1 MSVSR
6 HPIALR
12 LEERVGRGT
21 RLLATV
27 MLLPL
32 VDGIFPALVLA
43 GGVDDV
49 VGILEVGLLV
59 FGGSATV
66 AVVLAEM
73 DGTRREQVSSVLLV
87 GVAVVALAAIEAAL
101 APTIRTLVELE
112 VFSRFAALVILAVA
126 AKTASATVGEYLP
139 SPAVIIGLG
148 LVASADPSG
157 ASLQVVTDPWLVVRG
172 AAAGAVGVAFALAVA
187 LFGPWLRGVV
197 DLDRFRF
204 GSAVALGVL
213 PLSLLGL
220 IPENA
225 PLALAVLAVTSLLAF
240 DPDGRG
246 DPLAADETPGPV
258 ADGSGAGG
266 VERAAAEAESVVA
279 AAAPTLADDDEY
291 DIAIEAVDPEADPG
305 VGAVAPEEE
314 DDDDVDHT
322 PGVSDGDRAPW
333 L

>member
-6 HPIALR
+6 HPVALR
-12 LEERVGRGT
+12 LEQHVGRGT

-32 VDGIFPALVLA
+32 IDGIFPALVLA
-43 GGVDDV
+43 GGVDDIT
-49 VGILEVGLLV
+49 GILEVGLLV

-66 AVVLAEM
+66 AVILAEM

-87 GVAVVALAAIEAAL
+87 GIAVVSLAAIEAAL
-101 APTIRTLVELE
+101 APTIRTLVDLE

-157 ASLQVVTDPWLVVRG
+157 ASLQFVTDPWLVARG
-172 AAAGAVGVAFALAVA
+172 AAAGGVGVAFALSVA

-213 PLSLLGL
+213 PLSILEL
-220 IPENA
+220 IPANA
-225 PLALAVLAVTSLLAF
+225 PLALAVLGITSLLAF
-240 DPDGRG
+240 DPDGQG
-246 DPLAADETPGPV
+246 EPLPADEVEGPV
-258 ADGSGAGG
+258 AEDDSLGPI
-266 VERAAAEAESVVA
+266 VA
-279 AAAPTLADDDEY
+279 ADGEGQAPDAAV
-291 DIAIEAVDPEADPG
+291 AIDNVDPDATPG
-305 VGAVAPEEE
+305 VDAVAPDES
-314 DDDDVDHT
+314 DDDVDHT
-322 PGVSDGDRAPW
+322 PGISDGDRAPW

>member
-12 LEERVGRGT
+12 LEQHVGRGT

-43 GGVDDV
+43 GGVDDLT
-49 VGILEVGLLV
+49 GILEVGLLV

-73 DGTRREQVSSVLLV
+73 DGTRREQVTSVLLV
-87 GVAVVALAAIEAAL
+87 GVGVITLATAEAAL
-101 APTIRTLVELE
+101 APTIETMLNLE
-112 VFSRFAALVILAVA
+112 TFSRFAALVILAVA

-148 LVASADPSG
+148 LVASAELSG
-157 ASLQVVTDPWLVVRG
+157 ASIQPVADPWLVARG
-172 AAAGAVGVAFALAVA
+172 AAAGGVGVAFALVVA
-187 LFGPWLRGVV
+187 LLGPWLRGVV

-213 PLSLLGL
+213 PLSILEL
-220 IPENA
+220 IPANA
-225 PLALAVLAVTSLLAF
+225 PLALAVLGITSLLAF

-246 DPLAADETPGPV
+246 DPLLAEEAEGPV
-258 ADGSGAGG
+258 AADGDGA
-266 VERAAAEAESVVA
+266 RDPS
-279 AAAPTLADDDEY
+279 
-291 DIAIEAVDPEADPG
+291 IETVDPDVDPD
-305 VGAVAPEEE
+305 VGAVAPAESQ
-314 DDDDVDHT
+314 DDDVDHT

>member
-12 LEERVGRGT
+12 LEQHVGRGT

-43 GGVDDV
+43 GGVDDLT
-49 VGILEVGLLV
+49 GILEVGLLV

-73 DGTRREQVSSVLLV
+73 DGTRREQVISVLLV
-87 GVAVVALAAIEAAL
+87 GVGVITLAAVEAAL
-101 APTIRTLVELE
+101 APTIETMLNLE
-112 VFSRFAALVILAVA
+112 TFSRFAALVILAVA

-139 SPAVIIGLG
+139 NPAVIIGLG
-148 LVASADPSG
+148 LVASADLSG
-157 ASLQVVTDPWLVVRG
+157 ASIQPVADPGLVARG
-172 AAAGAVGVAFALAVA
+172 AAAGGVGVAFALAVA
-187 LFGPWLRGVV
+187 LLGPWLRGVV

-213 PLSLLGL
+213 PLSILEL
-220 IPENA
+220 IPANA
-225 PLALAVLAVTSLLAF
+225 PLALAVLGITSLLAF

-246 DPLAADETPGPV
+246 EPLLAEEAEGPV
-258 ADGSGAGG
+258 AADGDGA
-266 VERAAAEAESVVA
+266 RDPS
-279 AAAPTLADDDEY
+279 
-291 DIAIEAVDPEADPG
+291 IETVDPDVDPD
-305 VGAVAPEEE
+305 VGAVAPAESQ
-314 DDDDVDHT
+314 DDDVDHT

>member
-12 LEERVGRGT
+12 LEQHVGRGT

-43 GGVDDV
+43 GGVDDLT
-49 VGILEVGLLV
+49 GILEVGLLV

-73 DGTRREQVSSVLLV
+73 DGTRREQVTSVLLV
-87 GVAVVALAAIEAAL
+87 GVGVITLATAEAAL
-101 APTIRTLVELE
+101 APTIETMLNLE
-112 VFSRFAALVILAVA
+112 TFSRFAALVILAVA

-148 LVASADPSG
+148 LVASAELSG
-157 ASLQVVTDPWLVVRG
+157 ASIQPVADPWLVARG
-172 AAAGAVGVAFALAVA
+172 AAAGGVGVAFALVVA
-187 LFGPWLRGVV
+187 LLGPWLRGVV

-213 PLSLLGL
+213 PLSILEL
-220 IPENA
+220 IPANA
-225 PLALAVLAVTSLLAF
+225 PLALAVLGITSLLAF

-246 DPLAADETPGPV
+246 DPLLAEEAEGPV
-258 ADGSGAGG
+258 AADGDGAGDP
-266 VERAAAEAESVVA
+266 S
-279 AAAPTLADDDEY
+279 
-291 DIAIEAVDPEADPG
+291 IETVDPDVDPD
-305 VGAVAPEEE
+305 VGAVAPAESQ
-314 DDDDVDHT
+314 DDDVDHT

>member
-12 LEERVGRGT
+12 LEQHVGRGT

-43 GGVDDV
+43 GGVDDLT
-49 VGILEVGLLV
+49 GILEVGLLV

-73 DGTRREQVSSVLLV
+73 DGTRREQVISVLLV
-87 GVAVVALAAIEAAL
+87 GVGVITLAAVEAAL
-101 APTIRTLVELE
+101 APTIETMLNLE
-112 VFSRFAALVILAVA
+112 TFSRFAALVILAVA

-139 SPAVIIGLG
+139 NPAVIIGLG
-148 LVASADPSG
+148 LVASAELSG
-157 ASLQVVTDPWLVVRG
+157 ASIQPVADPWLVARG
-172 AAAGAVGVAFALAVA
+172 AAAGGVGVAFALVVA
-187 LFGPWLRGVV
+187 LLGPWLRGVV

-213 PLSLLGL
+213 PLSILEL
-220 IPENA
+220 IPANA
-225 PLALAVLAVTSLLAF
+225 PLALAVLGITSLLAF

-246 DPLAADETPGPV
+246 EPLLAEEAEGPV
-258 ADGSGAGG
+258 AADGDGA
-266 VERAAAEAESVVA
+266 RDPS
-279 AAAPTLADDDEY
+279 
-291 DIAIEAVDPEADPG
+291 IETVDPDVDPD
-305 VGAVAPEEE
+305 VGAVAPAENQ
-314 DDDDVDHT
+314 DDDVDHT

>member
-12 LEERVGRGT
+12 LEQHVGRGT

-43 GGVDDV
+43 GGVDDLT
-49 VGILEVGLLV
+49 GILEVGLLV

-73 DGTRREQVSSVLLV
+73 DGTRREQVTSVLLV
-87 GVAVVALAAIEAAL
+87 GVGVITLATAEAAL
-101 APTIRTLVELE
+101 APTIETMLNLE
-112 VFSRFAALVILAVA
+112 TFSRFAALVILAVA

-148 LVASADPSG
+148 LVASAELSG
-157 ASLQVVTDPWLVVRG
+157 ASIQPVADPWLVARG
-172 AAAGAVGVAFALAVA
+172 AAAGGVGVAFALVVA
-187 LFGPWLRGVV
+187 LLGPWLRGVV

-213 PLSLLGL
+213 PLSILEL
-220 IPENA
+220 IPANA
-225 PLALAVLAVTSLLAF
+225 PLALAVLGITSLLAF

-246 DPLAADETPGPV
+246 DPLLAEEVEGPV
-258 ADGSGAGG
+258 AADGADAGP
-266 VERAAAEAESVVA
+266 VVA
-279 AAAPTLADDDEY
+279 ADGDGARDPS
-291 DIAIEAVDPEADPG
+291 IETVDPDVDPD
-305 VGAVAPEEE
+305 VGAVAPAESQ
-314 DDDDVDHT
+314 DDDVDHT

>member
-12 LEERVGRGT
+12 LEQHVGRGT

-43 GGVDDV
+43 GGVDDIT
-49 VGILEVGLLV
+49 GILEVGLLV

-73 DGTRREQVSSVLLV
+73 DGTRRDQVVSVLLV
-87 GVAVVALAAIEAAL
+87 GVGVVSLAAVEAAI
-101 APTIRTLVELE
+101 APTIETLLNLE
-112 VFSRFAALVILAVA
+112 IFSRFAALVILAVA

-139 SPAVIIGLG
+139 APAVIIGLG

-157 ASLQVVTDPWLVVRG
+157 ASLQPVNDPWLVARG
-172 AAAGAVGVAFALAVA
+172 AAAGGVGVLFALGVA
-187 LFGPWLRGVV
+187 LSGPWLRGVV

-213 PLSLLGL
+213 PLSILEL
-220 IPENA
+220 IPANA
-225 PLALAVLAVTSLLAF
+225 PLALAVLGITALLAF

-246 DPLAADETPGPV
+246 EPLPAEEGEEPGPIVAADGEGDADTAVEDVSIET
-258 ADGSGAGG
+258 
-266 VERAAAEAESVVA
+266 
-279 AAAPTLADDDEY
+279 
-291 DIAIEAVDPEADPG
+291 VDPEVEPSADS
-305 VGAVAPEEE
+305 VAPDD

>member
-6 HPIALR
+6 HPVALR
-12 LEERVGRGT
+12 LEQRVGRGT

-32 VDGIFPALVLA
+32 IDGIFPALVLA
-43 GGVDDV
+43 GGVDDLT
-49 VGILEVGLLV
+49 GILEVGLLV

-87 GVAVVALAAIEAAL
+87 GVGVISLAAVEAAL
-101 APTIRTLVELE
+101 APTIETLLNLTT
-112 VFSRFAALVILAVA
+112 FSRFAALVILAVA

-148 LVASADPSG
+148 LVASFQPSG
-157 ASLQVVTDPWLVVRG
+157 ASFQLVTDPWLVVRG
-172 AAAGAVGVAFALAVA
+172 AAAGAVGVAFALGVA
-187 LFGPWLRGVV
+187 LLGPRLRGVV

-225 PLALAVLAVTSLLAF
+225 PLALAVLGITSLLAF
-240 DPDGRG
+240 DPDGHG
-246 DPLAADETPGPV
+246 DPLSAEEAEGPVTEERPLEEPVAADGEGRSEPDVAIADVDPEVDPGIESVAPAADE
-258 ADGSGAGG
+258 
-266 VERAAAEAESVVA
+266 E
-279 AAAPTLADDDEY
+279 
-291 DIAIEAVDPEADPG
+291 
-305 VGAVAPEEE
+305 
-314 DDDDVDHT
+314 DVDHT
-322 PGVSDGDRAPW
+322 PGISDGDRAPW

>member
-12 LEERVGRGT
+12 LEQHVGRGT

-43 GGVDDV
+43 GGVDDLT
-49 VGILEVGLLV
+49 GILEVGLLV

-73 DGTRREQVSSVLLV
+73 DGTRREQVASVLLV
-87 GVAVVALAAIEAAL
+87 GVGVVSLAAIEAAL
-101 APTIRTLVELE
+101 APTIRTLLNLE
-112 VFSRFAALVILAVA
+112 IFSRFAALVILAVA

-139 SPAVIIGLG
+139 SPAIIIGLG

-157 ASLQVVTDPWLVVRG
+157 ATLRPVADPWLVARG
-172 AAAGAVGVAFALAVA
+172 TAAGAVGVGFALVVA

-220 IPENA
+220 IPKNA
-225 PLALAVLAVTSLLAF
+225 PLALAVLGVTALLAF
-240 DPDGRG
+240 DPDDRG
-246 DPLAADETPGPV
+246 ALL
-258 ADGSGAGG
+258 GG
-266 VERAAAEAESVVA
+266 DS
-279 AAAPTLADDDEY
+279 ADDDEDEVAPGPIVAADGEGAADTDVEHPTQSVSGD
-291 DIAIEAVDPEADPG
+291 DIAIENVDPERAPG
-305 VGAVAPEEE
+305 VGAVASDES
-314 DDDDVDHT
+314 DDDVDHT
-322 PGVSDGDRAPW
+322 PGISDGDRAPW